1 MVAAEVWA
9 ASEAAASEAAASGV
23 AAPGAAT
30 ADVNPKGHE
39 ADVAAQSLLLL
50 LSQQDEPVQSTE
62 PLAGLALEEVLVANS
77 DMVVLCCSRLL
88 VFTFTFKLHH
98 TNA

>member
-1 MVAAEVWA
+1 MLCSPLWSWAAAEVWA
-9 ASEAAASEAAASGV
+9 A
-23 AAPGAAT
+23 AAPGAGAVT

-77 DMVVLCCSRLL
+77 DMVVLRCSRLL

-98 TNA
+98 MNA